1 MRYRSEHSL
10 SYGRRMD
17 TIPGARSGRAA
28 PLPPDERRAAILLA
42 VRPVL
47 LERGAAVTSK
57 ELAEAAGVA
66 EGTLFRVFTDKVT
79 LVREAVLAAVD
90 PAVSVPELALIDR
103 TLPLRDRLVAV
114 LAQGLGRVGE
124 SMRWM
129 ALLHEVIRLEPGRPP
144 AEHREA
150 AMRMWG
156 RRQEAGTAAVN
167 ATVSW
172 LLEPDADRLRLPL
185 DDVVD
190 LLTTVLMGA
199 TMRSVDAQRR
209 GIDAPPPDPGR
220 LADLVLHGVLTT
232 SDGSPRC

>member
-1 MRYRSEHSL
+1 ME
-10 SYGRRMD
+10 
-17 TIPGARSGRAA
+17 TIAGPARGRAT

-47 LERGAAVTSK
+47 LERGAAVTSR

-90 PAVSVPELALIDR
+90 PADSVPELAAIDR
-103 TLPLRDRLVAV
+103 ELPLRERVAAV
-114 LAQGLGRVGE
+114 LAQGLARVGE

-129 ALLHEVIRLEPGRPP
+129 GLLHEISRLEPGPT

-156 RRQEAGTAAVN
+156 TRQQAGTAAVN
-167 ATVSW
+167 ATITW

-185 DDVVD
+185 DEVID

-199 TMRSVDAQRR
+199 TMRSVDARRR
-209 GIDAPPPDPGR
+209 GLDTPSPDPER
-220 LADLVLHGVLTT
+220 LTDLVLHGVLTV
-232 SDGSPRC
+232 GPEGNVRC